1 MTALDSHQAA
11 LTSTDKRVLVKLFFG
26 ITGEWSLTDV
36 QRCRLAG
43 ITTRTT
49 LRNWRQRV
57 AASEPVKLSPDT
69 FERLSYIAGVYK
81 ALQLLFQ
88 DPEQWKN
95 WVRKPNS
102 DFGGQSALQRM
113 LGGRVVDLADVRRY
127 LDGWRGLPYA

>member
-1 MTALDSHQAA
+1 MTALETHQAA
-11 LTSTDKRVLVKLFFG
+11 LASTDKRVLVKLFFG
-26 ITGEWSLTDV
+26 ITGEWSLTDE

-43 ITTRTT
+43 INTRTT

-57 AASEPVKLSPDT
+57 AAGEPVKLSVDT

-95 WVRKPNS
+95 WVLKPNS
-102 DFGGQSALQRM
+102 DFGGQSALDRM